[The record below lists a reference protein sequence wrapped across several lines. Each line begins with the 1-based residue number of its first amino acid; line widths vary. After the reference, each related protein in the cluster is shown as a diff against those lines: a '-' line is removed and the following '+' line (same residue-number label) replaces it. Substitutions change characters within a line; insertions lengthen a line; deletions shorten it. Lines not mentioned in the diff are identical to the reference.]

1 DTQLALLFGG
11 VLAAG
16 NIQRPK
22 LGSTPLDASVDF
34 FAIAAPSSDRL
45 YGADGE
51 REDERVLTWPLSSG
65 VNLGWQYTAF
75 QKAQFQ
81 YQFRFDAYV
90 RDRTTSE
97 AFELPF
103 IAFALFLPLVGQG
116 ERVDVAG
123 MSLSVEGLWGLWNI
137 TAKATLGL
145 GISIVAA
152 STTTMPE
159 FLRGFDRLH
168 VPRAFTSIA
177 SFMIRY
183 GDVISDEMRR
193 MRVARES
200 RGFRGRWI
208 WQARAVASS
217 AGTLFIRSYERGERV
232 YLAMLSRGY
241 TGSMPGG
248 RADGA
253 NTSAWVVSLSLPG
266 MAALVALVAWWGTR

>member
-1 DTQLALLFGG
+1 MSGAHTHALYVHGHTPLHRLPPECK
-11 VLAAG
+11 LAA
-16 NIQRPK
+16 QF
-22 LGSTPLDASVDF
+22 LFVVAVVATPREAFWAFGLYAV
-34 FAIAAPSSDRL
+34 AVVALMAVARL
-45 YGADGE
+45 PVTF
-51 REDERVLTWPLSSG
+51 VLRRL
-65 VNLGWQYTAF
+65 
-75 QKAQFQ
+75 
-81 YQFRFDAYV
+81 
-90 RDRTTSE
+90 

-145 GISIVAA
+145 GISIVVA